1 MGMGKRIEGER
12 KALGWTQA
20 QLAHKVDPD
29 NFSQQA
35 LDRLEKRD
43 SDTSKFVVQI
53 ANALGVN
60 LRWLLTG
67 NGRKDEPEWPFP
79 RVRRDRWDACD
90 EGDRGYVQAAMN
102 KALEDCEAARS
113 EASAKHQPLAA

>member
-1 MGMGKRIEGER
+1 MGKRIESER

-20 QLAHKVDPD
+20 QLAHKVDPE

-43 SDTSKFVVQI
+43 SDTSKFAVQI
-53 ANALGVN
+53 ADALGVN

-67 NGRKDEPEWPFP
+67 NGRKDEPDWPFL

-102 KALEDCEAARS
+102 KAMDECEAARGKP
-113 EASAKHQPLAA
+113 SAKPPALAA